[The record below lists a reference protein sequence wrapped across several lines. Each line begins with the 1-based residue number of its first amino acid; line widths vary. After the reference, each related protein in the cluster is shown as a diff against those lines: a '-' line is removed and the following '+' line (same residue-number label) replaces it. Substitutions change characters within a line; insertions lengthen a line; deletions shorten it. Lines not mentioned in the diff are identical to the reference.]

1 MEHVEENRR
10 RKSTPLLH
18 RPIHP
23 NIRTALS
30 PVGFHRIRHY
40 GLLANAGRRENLV
53 RARAL
58 LNAPQPQPVAEHTTQ
73 TAVPTFVCRCCG
85 AAMRVVNIVMRR
97 QPIRAPP

>member
-30 PVGFHRIRHY
+30 LGEGLQAMVLAVSEQAGIIRAVVGIFFSGIVAGCSCADDPTPVEPQNEYCELRFEI
-40 GLLANAGRRENLV
+40 
-53 RARAL
+53 ARATGE
-58 LNAPQPQPVAEHTTQ
+58 ATVSQ
-73 TAVPTFVCRCCG
+73 
-85 AAMRVVNIVMRR
+85 
-97 QPIRAPP
+97 IRD

>member
-30 PVGFHRIRHY
+30 HTSRAVLAQYRPALLRRLQDGAVGD
-40 GLLANAGRRENLV
+40 V
-53 RARAL
+53 ARAS
-58 LNAPQPQPVAEHTTQ
+58 AD
-73 TAVPTFVCRCCG
+73 
-85 AAMRVVNIVMRR
+85 RR
-97 QPIRAPP
+97 D